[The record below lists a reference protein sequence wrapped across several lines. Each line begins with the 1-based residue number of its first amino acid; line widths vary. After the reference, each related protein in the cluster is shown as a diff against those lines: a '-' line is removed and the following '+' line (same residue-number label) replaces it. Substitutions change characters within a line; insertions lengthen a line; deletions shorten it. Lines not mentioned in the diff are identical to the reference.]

1 MGLKD
6 QIVADVKSAMKN
18 KEQDKLSTLRMLHS
32 EIKNK
37 EIAVRPNELSED
49 DILAVLKKLAKQRKD
64 SIEQFGKANRQDLV
78 DKETAELAVLEAYL
92 PEQMGKEQIETIVA
106 EVITAESATSMKD
119 MSRVMKAVM
128 AKTQGAADNKLV
140 SELVRAKLQ

>member
-49 DILAVLKKLAKQRKD
+49 DTLAVLKKLAKQRKD

-92 PEQMGKEQIETIVA
+92 PEQMGKEQIEAIVA

-128 AKTQGAADNKLV
+128 AKTKGAADNKLV
-140 SELVRAKLQ
+140 SELVRTKLQ